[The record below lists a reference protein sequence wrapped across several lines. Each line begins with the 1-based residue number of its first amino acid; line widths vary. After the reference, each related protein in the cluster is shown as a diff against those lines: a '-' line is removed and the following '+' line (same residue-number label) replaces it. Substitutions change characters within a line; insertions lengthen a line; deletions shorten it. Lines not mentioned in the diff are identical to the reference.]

1 MLAERESQL
10 EALLVEREVE
20 QFLYEEAEL
29 LDNRELHAWFDH
41 VADDVSYR
49 MPRRL
54 MRENTA
60 SVFSDSGY
68 YFNEDH
74 GSLKARVERFDSEYA
89 WAERPPTRTRRYV
102 TNVRVTRDGEALDDG
117 PALADDELFVESNL
131 LVYLSRGDSDAHT
144 FYSARRED
152 VLRRRGD
159 SFEIADREIRLDQT
173 VLSTDNVSIFL

>member
-1 MLAERESQL
+1 MIAERESQL
-10 EALLVEREVE
+10 EAVLVEREVE
-20 QFLYEEAEL
+20 QFLYYEAEL
-29 LDNRELHAWFDH
+29 LDNRELHEWFDH
-41 VADDVSYR
+41 VADDINYR

-54 MRENTA
+54 MRENTS
-60 SVFSDSGY
+60 SVFSEQGY
-68 YFNEDH
+68 YFNEDY

-102 TNVRVTRDGEALDDG
+102 TNVRVTRDDED
-117 PALADDELFVESNL
+117 LAADELFVESNL
-131 LVYLSRGDSDAHT
+131 LVYLSRGDSEEHT

>member
-1 MLAERESQL
+1 MLAEREEQL

-20 QFLYEEAEL
+20 QFLYYEAEL
-29 LDNRELHAWFDH
+29 LDNRELHEWFDH
-41 VADDVSYR
+41 VADDINYR

-60 SVFSDSGY
+60 SVFSERGY
-68 YFNEDH
+68 YFNEDY

-102 TNVRVTRDGEALDDG
+102 TNVRITRDDEAL
-117 PALADDELFVESNL
+117 AEDELFVEANL
-131 LVYLSRGDSDAHT
+131 LVYLSRGDSEKHT
-144 FYSARRED
+144 FFSARRED

-159 SFEIADREIRLDQT
+159 TFEIADREIRLDQT
-173 VLSTDNVSIFL
+173 VLSTDNISIFL

>member
-20 QFLYEEAEL
+20 QFLFYEAEL
-29 LDNRELHAWFDH
+29 LDNRELHEWFDH
-41 VADDVSYR
+41 VADDITYR

-60 SVFSDSGY
+60 SVFSEQGY
-68 YFNEDH
+68 YFNEDY

-102 TNVRVTRDGEALDDG
+102 TNVRVTREDEG
-117 PALADDELFVESNL
+117 LADDELRVESNL
-131 LVYLSRGDSDAHT
+131 LVYLSRGDSEEHT

-152 VLRRRGD
+152 VLRRRD
-159 SFEIADREIRLDQT
+159 DTFDIADREIRLDQT
-173 VLSTDNVSIFL
+173 VLSTDNISIFL

>member
-20 QFLYEEAEL
+20 QFLFYEAEL
-29 LDNRELHAWFDH
+29 LDNRELHEWFDH

-60 SVFSDSGY
+60 SVFSEKGY
-68 YFNEDH
+68 YFNEDY

-102 TNVRVTRDGEALDDG
+102 TNVRVTRDDED
-117 PALADDELFVESNL
+117 LADDELFVESNL
-131 LVYLSRGDSDAHT
+131 LVYISRGDSDEHT

-159 SFEIADREIRLDQT
+159 DFEIADREIRLDQT

>member
-10 EALLVEREVE
+10 ESLLVEREVE
-20 QFLYEEAEL
+20 QFLYEQAER

-41 VADDVSYR
+41 VADDITYR

-60 SVFSDSGY
+60 SVFSEQSY
-68 YFNEDH
+68 YFNEDY
-74 GSLKARVERFDSEYA
+74 GSLKARLERFDSEYA

-102 TNVRVTRDGEALDDG
+102 TNVRVTRDDEDLDDG
-117 PALADDELFVESNL
+117 ELFVESNL
-131 LVYLSRGDSDAHT
+131 LVYLSRGDSDEHT
-144 FYSARRED
+144 LYSARRED

-159 SFEIADREIRLDQT
+159 TFQIADREIRLDQT